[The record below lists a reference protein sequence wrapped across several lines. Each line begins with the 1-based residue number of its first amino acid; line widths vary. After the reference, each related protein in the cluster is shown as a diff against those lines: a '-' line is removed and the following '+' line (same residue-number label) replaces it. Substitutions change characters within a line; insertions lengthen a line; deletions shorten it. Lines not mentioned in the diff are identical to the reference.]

1 MTPEEAFE
9 KWWKSSAWDGAT
21 PTSDNREC
29 FLAGLQYQEMNQIN
43 CLYEIRKAVG
53 DPEGRLMQSDLVER
67 VKELA
72 NPWRPI
78 ETAPK
83 DGTRITATSQGC
95 AIHTHYWR
103 KPDGPWMIEYAD
115 GPAWQ
120 PTHWMPQPSPLK
132 SVTTEKEE
140 G

>member
-9 KWWKSSAWDGAT
+9 KWWDKGGGGVCGKDASLSA
-21 PTSDNREC
+21 

-53 DPEGRLMQSDLVER
+53 DPEGRLMQDDLIQR

-78 ETAPK
+78 KTAPK
-83 DGTRITATSQGC
+83 NGDYVLIAHPR
-95 AIHTHYWR
+95 YWR
-103 KPDGPWMIEYAD
+103 AMDAYWSDDFQEWRRASV
-115 GPAWQ
+115 PAEPQ
-120 PTHWMPQPSPLK
+120 PTHWTPLPSCK

-140 G
+140 A